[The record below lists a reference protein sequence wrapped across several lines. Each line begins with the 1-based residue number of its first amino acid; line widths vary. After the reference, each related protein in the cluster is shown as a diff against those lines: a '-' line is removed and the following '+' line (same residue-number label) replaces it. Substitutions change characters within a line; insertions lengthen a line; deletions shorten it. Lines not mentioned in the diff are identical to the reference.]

1 MAEESAAMSDDGRR
15 CPDGHLYAGENLY
28 VAPDGTWRCRACHR
42 FHNRKWRQRRRL
54 EARA

>member
-1 MAEESAAMSDDGRR
+1 MAEESAAMSDVDM
-15 CPDGHLYAGENLY
+15 CPDGHVYAGENLY
-28 VAPDGTWRCRACHR
+28 VAPDGTRRCRACHR